1 MASNSI
7 GTRPMPGNFL
17 DSNVILYLASRQQAK
32 ADRAEEL
39 IATGG
44 TISVQVLNEIAN
56 VSRREM
62 RMSWVETRD
71 FLSMVRGLLK
81 VAPVTIEMHKAGI
94 DLAERYGL
102 SVYDAMIASAALLT
116 ECDTLFTEDLQDGLL
131 VSGRLQ
137 VVNPF

>member
-1 MASNSI
+1 
-7 GTRPMPGNFL
+7 MPGNFL

-32 ADRAEEL
+32 ADRAEQL

-44 TISVQVLNEIAN
+44 SISVQVLNEIAN
-56 VSRREM
+56 VSRRKM

-71 FLSMVRGLLK
+71 FLSMVRCLLK
-81 VAPVTIEMHKAGI
+81 VEPVTIEMHEAGI

-102 SVYDAMIASAALLT
+102 SVYDAMIASAALLM
-116 ECDTLFTEDLQDGLL
+116 ECDTLFTEDFQDGLL
-131 VSGRLQ
+131 VGGRLR

>member
-1 MASNSI
+1 
-7 GTRPMPGNFL
+7 MPGNFL
-17 DSNVILYLASRQQAK
+17 DSNVILYLASSQQAK

-39 IATGG
+39 IANGG

-56 VSRREM
+56 VSRRKM
-62 RMSWVETRD
+62 GMSWVETRD

-81 VAPVTIEMHKAGI
+81 VEPVTIEMHEAGI

-131 VSGRLQ
+131 VSGRLR

>member
-1 MASNSI
+1 
-7 GTRPMPGNFL
+7 MPGNFL

-32 ADRAEEL
+32 ADRAEAL
-39 IATGG
+39 VATGG

-56 VSRREM
+56 VSRRKM
-62 RMSWVETRD
+62 RMSWLETRD

-81 VAPVTIEMHKAGI
+81 VEPLTIEMHKAGI

-102 SVYDAMIASAALLT
+102 SVYNAMIASAALLT

-131 VSGRLQ
+131 VSGRLR

>member
-1 MASNSI
+1 
-7 GTRPMPGNFL
+7 MPGNFL
-17 DSNVILYLASRQQAK
+17 DSNVILYVASRQQAK

-39 IATGG
+39 IANGG

-56 VSRREM
+56 VSRRKM
-62 RMSWVETRD
+62 RLSWLETRD

-81 VAPVTIEMHKAGI
+81 VEPVTIEMHQAGI

-131 VSGRLQ
+131 VSGRLR

>member
-1 MASNSI
+1 
-7 GTRPMPGNFL
+7 MPGNFL
-17 DSNVILYLASRQQAK
+17 DSNIILYVGSRQQAK

-39 IATGG
+39 IANGG

-56 VSRREM
+56 VSRRKM

-71 FLSMVRGLLK
+71 FLSTVRGLLK
-81 VAPVTIEMHKAGI
+81 VEPVTIEMHEAGI

-102 SVYDAMIASAALLT
+102 SVYDAMIASAGLLT

-131 VSGRLQ
+131 VSGRLR

>member
-1 MASNSI
+1 
-7 GTRPMPGNFL
+7 MPGNFL

-56 VSRREM
+56 VSRRKM
-62 RMSWVETRD
+62 GMSWVETRD
-71 FLSMVRGLLK
+71 FLSMVCGLLK
-81 VAPVTIEMHKAGI
+81 VEPVTIEMHKAGI

-131 VSGRLQ
+131 VSGRLR

>member
-1 MASNSI
+1 
-7 GTRPMPGNFL
+7 MPGNFL
-17 DSNVILYLASRQQAK
+17 DSNVILYLASSQQAK

-44 TISVQVLNEIAN
+44 TISVQVLNEIVN
-56 VSRREM
+56 VSRRKM
-62 RMSWVETRD
+62 RMSWDETRD

-81 VAPVTIEMHKAGI
+81 VEPVTIEMHETGI

-131 VSGRLQ
+131 VSGRLR

>member
-1 MASNSI
+1 
-7 GTRPMPGNFL
+7 MPGNFL

-56 VSRREM
+56 VSRRKM

-81 VAPVTIEMHKAGI
+81 VEPVTIEMHKAGI

-131 VSGRLQ
+131 VSGRLR

>member
-1 MASNSI
+1 
-7 GTRPMPGNFL
+7 MPGNFL
-17 DSNVILYLASRQQAK
+17 DSNVILYLASSQQAK

-39 IATGG
+39 IANGG

-56 VSRREM
+56 VSRRKM

-81 VAPVTIEMHKAGI
+81 VEPVTIEMHEAGI

-116 ECDTLFTEDLQDGLL
+116 ECDTLFTEDFQDGLL
-131 VSGRLQ
+131 VGGRLR
-137 VVNPF
+137 VINPF

>member
-1 MASNSI
+1 
-7 GTRPMPGNFL
+7 MPGNFL
-17 DSNVILYLASRQQAK
+17 DSNIILYVGSRQQAK

-39 IATGG
+39 IANGG

-56 VSRREM
+56 VSRRKM
-62 RMSWVETRD
+62 RMSWVETCD
-71 FLSMVRGLLK
+71 FLSTVRGLLK
-81 VAPVTIEMHKAGI
+81 VEPVTIEMHEAGI

-116 ECDTLFTEDLQDGLL
+116 ECDTLFTEDFQDGLL
-131 VSGRLQ
+131 VGGRLR

>member
-1 MASNSI
+1 
-7 GTRPMPGNFL
+7 MPGNFL
-17 DSNVILYLASRQQAK
+17 DSNIILYVASRQQAK

-39 IATGG
+39 IANGG

-56 VSRREM
+56 VSRRKM

-71 FLSMVRGLLK
+71 FLSMVRCLLK
-81 VAPVTIEMHKAGI
+81 VEPVTIEMHEAGI

-131 VSGRLQ
+131 VSGRLR

>member
-1 MASNSI
+1 
-7 GTRPMPGNFL
+7 MPGNFL

-32 ADRAEEL
+32 ADRAEQL

-44 TISVQVLNEIAN
+44 SISVQVLNEIAN
-56 VSRREM
+56 VSRRKM
-62 RMSWVETRD
+62 GMSCLETRD

-81 VAPVTIEMHKAGI
+81 VEPVTIEMHEAGI

-131 VSGRLQ
+131 VSGRLR

>member
-1 MASNSI
+1 
-7 GTRPMPGNFL
+7 MPGNFL
-17 DSNVILYLASRQQAK
+17 DSNIILYVASRQQAK

-39 IATGG
+39 IANGG

-56 VSRREM
+56 VSRRKM

-71 FLSMVRGLLK
+71 FLSTVRGLLK
-81 VAPVTIEMHKAGI
+81 VEPVTIEMHEAGI

-116 ECDTLFTEDLQDGLL
+116 ECDTLFTEDFQDGLL
-131 VSGRLQ
+131 VGGRLR
-137 VVNPF
+137 VINPF

>member
-1 MASNSI
+1 
-7 GTRPMPGNFL
+7 MPGNFL
-17 DSNVILYLASRQQAK
+17 DSNIILYVASRQQAK

-56 VSRREM
+56 VSRRKM
-62 RMSWVETRD
+62 GMSWVETRD
-71 FLSMVRGLLK
+71 FLSMVRDLLK
-81 VAPVTIEMHKAGI
+81 VEPVTIEMHQAGI

-131 VSGRLQ
+131 VSGRLR